1 MKTSRDAPDTREPA
15 CRPIH
20 EKLQAVGADAAS
32 VARVLHDE
40 RFQRWLSHVL
50 EDTTLHVALA
60 AISPPMLM
68 LQVRADQGLI
78 RLAMPEADV
87 TPAMRMALALPQS
100 SAACEVANLLLAQT
114 FECFSPLLT
123 GLALQGVERITQP
136 RAGFR
141 ISAAGRKVWLCG
153 ADPGLPAQIVPLLRE
168 IPAAVEEWGALR
180 VRARLRLMVR
190 HWTPAVLA
198 SLRPGDVAVIGTR
211 QDKHILIVGT
221 GFTMQAPAQISMDE
235 DQAQVVA
242 DPYMAGDEAPMS
254 DAPGADVEAI
264 ELPVA
269 FEIDTARL
277 SLAELAGIRPGYV
290 IELDTPVTEAVVRL
304 LCQGQVIG
312 TGQLIAVGEQLGV
325 RISRMGLSDG
335 FASSR

>member
-1 MKTSRDAPDTREPA
+1 MTTKLDAPDTREPA
-15 CRPIH
+15 WRPIA
-20 EKLQAVGADAAS
+20 EKLQVMGSDAAR
-32 VARVLHDE
+32 VARVVHDE

-50 EDTTLHVALA
+50 EEPRLHVGLA
-60 AISPPMLM
+60 AVGPPVWM
-68 LQVRADQGLI
+68 LQLRADQGLL
-78 RLAMPEADV
+78 RLAVPEAEF
-87 TPAMRMALALPQS
+87 TPALRMALALPHRE
-100 SAACEVANLLLAQT
+100 AACQVANLLLAPT
-114 FECFSPLLT
+114 FDRFSPLLT
-123 GLALQGVERITQP
+123 GLALQGAERVVQA

-141 ISAAGRKVWLCG
+141 VSAAGRKAWLCG
-153 ADPGLPAQIVPLLRE
+153 ADPALPAQIAPLLRE

-180 VRARLRLMVR
+180 MRARLRLMVR
-190 HWTPAVLA
+190 DWTADVLA
-198 SLRPGDVAVIGTR
+198 SLRPGDVAVIGRR

-221 GFTMQAPAQISMDE
+221 GFSMQAPARISMDE
-235 DQAQVVA
+235 DEAQIVG
-242 DPYMAGDEAPMS
+242 DPYMASDEPYMS

-290 IELDTPVTEAVVRL
+290 IELDTPVAEAAVRL